1 MVAALLT
8 RALQILCFNLVL
20 REGLPEDPLRV
31 VGDVIYGPRV
41 EVLKEIMRLFVVQ
54 AGVDILALGSSGR
67 VEGAWAKRRD
77 QSICSGRD
85 VNDVFSLYSTEPARL
100 TAARTGDHVGQLKG
114 RHFIS

>member
-8 RALQILCFNLVL
+8 RALQVLCFNLVFS
-20 REGLPEDPLRV
+20 EDVPKDPLRV

-54 AGVDILALGSSGR
+54 ADDEILAPGSSGR

-77 QSICSGRD
+77 QSICSGCD
-85 VNDVFSLYSTEPARL
+85 VNDVFSL
-100 TAARTGDHVGQLKG
+100 
-114 RHFIS
+114 